1 MLGITNMPV
10 CCSQFFQPEATI
22 ATTIATESLVSSQSF
37 QASAVIY
44 ELLQEASADLVGPH
58 VSAVDA
64 VRALSRWGSHP
75 P

>member
-1 MLGITNMPV
+1 MLGNTNMPV
-10 CCSQFFQPEATI
+10 CCSQFFQPGATI

-44 ELLQEASADLVGPH
+44 ELLQEASADLVGPY
-58 VSAVDA
+58 VSPVDA
-64 VRALSRWGSHP
+64 VRALSMWGSHP